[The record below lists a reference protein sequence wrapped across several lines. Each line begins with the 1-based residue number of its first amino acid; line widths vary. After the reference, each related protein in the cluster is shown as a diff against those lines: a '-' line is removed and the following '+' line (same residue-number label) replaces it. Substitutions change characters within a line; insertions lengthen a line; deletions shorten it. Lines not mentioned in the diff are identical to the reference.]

1 MESVGKELRRQGLR
15 SGQQMDGE
23 LEGEMSMFNVGPW
36 ELLLVLGIA
45 LIIFG
50 PGKLPQLGESLGK
63 AITGFKKAQAGEE
76 DEVKAVK

>member
-1 MESVGKELRRQGLR
+1 
-15 SGQQMDGE
+15 
-23 LEGEMSMFNVGPW
+23 MFNVGPW

-45 LIIFG
+45 LIVFG